1 MAAKLS
7 IVIIIIYLVIVNFTK
22 KKIYIIYILSK
33 LLGIRQVV
41 CRDCGRGRFVPRF
54 GTPVLVFC
62 PVRGQTRVLWGN
74 RFFFPCTRHVSM
86 YLRPGIVIHSFCRSV
101 PRGIIFY

>member
-22 KKIYIIYILSK
+22 KKYIIYILSK

-54 GTPVLVFC
+54 GTPVLVLPSFA
-62 PVRGQTRVLWGN
+62 VLG
-74 RFFFPCTRHVSM
+74 T
-86 YLRPGIVIHSFCRSV
+86 V
-101 PRGIIFY
+101 P